1 MLPSKLV
8 LPIIIFLNV
17 TAAYSEDLPPIF
29 ISPNPYKVNIKLHSG
44 NIETIDMSK
53 NNSSSSLGEILK
65 GKTNLSLSQSGGIAS
80 QNQLRMRGGEANH
93 VLVLIDGI
101 EVNDA
106 SSGSEYDFSHL
117 FTFNIKSIE
126 ILSGAYS
133 SVHGADALSGVI
145 NIKTKNTNALNITV
159 GSNNTN
165 IKNYS
170 LAGETKALQY
180 GVDLNL
186 IESSGIDTSGTS
198 GDRNR
203 YENDNV
209 RVNIKS
215 INHEFTALYFDI
227 FRQNDR
233 NASGH
238 VTDNQNATTDINQIY
253 SQYLYK
259 KSFSK
264 DIYSKQGVQYSINK
278 NVDFG
283 PADAKW
289 ESTTQSEKLKI
300 FSNTSIDLKNILN
313 SKYRPSLSLGLEY
326 EKINFTQLVLDQQYG
341 DGNQKQREY
350 SGSYSA
356 EILYPIDNFQ
366 FEASG
371 KRSINQKFS
380 NNKSHR
386 VGVSYKLNNGKLFFN
401 HSTAYKNPSFTERYG
416 YYAGTFIGNP
426 DLKPESARQYEAGYS
441 FESIDKNLNISQ
453 TYYNMKLKNEI
464 NGFVAIGGG
473 NYSAKNMP
481 NRSHRRGVESKLTYK
496 INNSENFSISH
507 DYVDSTEHN
516 STKNIQ
522 ETEIRR
528 PKNLVNLNFHKSVNN
543 KTNFSTNILYSS
555 KVKDTDFVSYPSR
568 TVYLKDYF
576 TFNSVINFSPDE
588 SNHLSLKLNNI
599 FNRKYNEVYGYSTSG
614 FEVFINYNREF

>member
-1 MLPSKLV
+1 MLPLKLV

-44 NIETIDMSK
+44 NTETIDMSK
-53 NNSSSSLGEILK
+53 NNSSSSLSEILK

-145 NIKTKNTNALNITV
+145 NIKTKNTNALNITA

-170 LAGETKALQY
+170 LAGETQALQY
-180 GVDLNL
+180 GIDLNL

-203 YENDNV
+203 YENDNI

-233 NASGH
+233 NASGQ

-264 DIYSKQGVQYSINK
+264 NIYSKQGIQYSTNK

-283 PADAKW
+283 PTDSRW

-313 SKYRPSLSLGLEY
+313 SQYRPSLSLGLEY

-341 DGNQKQREY
+341 NGNQKQREY
-350 SGSYSA
+350 SGSYSL

-366 FEASG
+366 FEVSG

-386 VGVSYKLNNGKLFFN
+386 VGLSYKLNNGKFF
-401 HSTAYKNPSFTERYG
+401 F
-416 YYAGTFIGNP
+416 
-426 DLKPESARQYEAGYS
+426 
-441 FESIDKNLNISQ
+441 
-453 TYYNMKLKNEI
+453 
-464 NGFVAIGGG
+464 
-473 NYSAKNMP
+473 
-481 NRSHRRGVESKLTYK
+481 
-496 INNSENFSISH
+496 
-507 DYVDSTEHN
+507 
-516 STKNIQ
+516 
-522 ETEIRR
+522 
-528 PKNLVNLNFHKSVNN
+528 
-543 KTNFSTNILYSS
+543 
-555 KVKDTDFVSYPSR
+555 
-568 TVYLKDYF
+568 
-576 TFNSVINFSPDE
+576 
-588 SNHLSLKLNNI
+588 
-599 FNRKYNEVYGYSTSG
+599 
-614 FEVFINYNREF
+614 

>member
-1 MLPSKLV
+1 MLPLKLV

-44 NIETIDMSK
+44 NTETIDMSK
-53 NNSSSSLGEILK
+53 NNSSSSLSEILK

-145 NIKTKNTNALNITV
+145 NIKTKNTNALNITA

-170 LAGETKALQY
+170 IAGETQVLQY
-180 GVDLNL
+180 GIDLNL

-203 YENDNV
+203 YENDNI

-233 NASGH
+233 NASGQ

-264 DIYSKQGVQYSINK
+264 NIYSKQGIQYSTNK

-283 PADAKW
+283 PTDARW

-313 SKYRPSLSLGLEY
+313 SQYRPSLSLGLEY

-341 DGNQKQREY
+341 NGNQKQREY
-350 SGSYSA
+350 SGSYSL

-366 FEASG
+366 FEVSG

-386 VGVSYKLNNGKLFFN
+386 VGLSYKLNNGKFFFN

-441 FESIDKNLNISQ
+441 FGSINKKLNITQ

-464 NGFVAIGGG
+464 NGFVSIGGG
-473 NYSAKNMP
+473 NYSAKNMS
-481 NRSHRRGVESKLTYK
+481 NRSHRRGVESKLTYN
-496 INNSENFSISH
+496 INNFENFSISH
-507 DYVDSTEHN
+507 DYVHSTEHN

-528 PKNLVNLNFHKSVNN
+528 PKNLVNLNFNKIVNN
-543 KTNFSTNILYSS
+543 KTNFSANILYSS
-555 KVKDTDFVSYPSR
+555 KVKDTNFIPYPAE

-599 FNRKYNEVYGYSTSG
+599 FNRKYNEVYGYRTSG